1 MEQTCA
7 YPNEYTYYPQNDS
20 VMSVN
25 SLWSASTEFY
35 TIDNP
40 SETPGN
46 EFSQNDIIISGLFLA
61 FFVLLI
67 ISSKEILNVY
77 PAVIKSFFKLK
88 NHIKLEERLAISNQ
102 RDIVAGVVLLYYPI
116 LITLTFGDLIHKRY
130 NITPEL
136 YLGIVLIALICLWLV
151 RKGLFNLLSWLM
163 REKNAF
169 RFIEKISYNYLI
181 SSVIVTFPAA
191 MIGFFWPEISEGT
204 IVNILLYCVLF
215 VYFIYLTK
223 TWQIIIS
230 RRFSLFFYILYLC
243 TLEFLPI
250 ALIVNLILSI

>member
-1 MEQTCA
+1 MEQTCT
-7 YPNEYTYYPQNDS
+7 YPNEYIYNPQNDS
-20 VMSVN
+20 VMPVS
-25 SLWSASTEFY
+25 SLWSASTEYY
-35 TIDNP
+35 TIDMP
-40 SETPGN
+40 SGPPRN
-46 EFSQNDIIISGLFLA
+46 EFAKNDIIISGIFLA

-116 LITLTFGDLIHKRY
+116 LITLTFDDLIIKKY
-130 NITPEL
+130 NIIPEL
-136 YLGIVLIALICLWLV
+136 YLVIIFVALTCLWLV

-181 SSVIVTFPAA
+181 SSVIITFPAA
-191 MIGFFWPEISEGT
+191 MTGFFWPGISDDT
-204 IVNILLYCVLF
+204 IVKTLLYCSLF

>member
-7 YPNEYTYYPQNDS
+7 YPNEYNYNPQNDS
-20 VMSVN
+20 VMSVA
-25 SLWSASTEFY
+25 SLWSSKTEYY
-35 TIDNP
+35 TIDRH
-40 SETPGN
+40 N
-46 EFSQNDIIISGLFLA
+46 EEIQNSLSQNDIIISGIFLA

-77 PAVIKSFFKLK
+77 PAVLKSFFTLK
-88 NHIKLEERLAISNQ
+88 NHVKLEERLAISNQ

-116 LITLTFGDLIHKRY
+116 LVTLTFGDLIVKKY
-130 NITPEL
+130 NIIPEL
-136 YLGIVLIALICLWLV
+136 YLLIVFIGLTGLWLV
-151 RKGLFNLLSWLM
+151 RKGLFKLLSWLM

-181 SSVIVTFPAA
+181 SSVIITFPAA
-191 MIGFFWPEISEGT
+191 MIGFFWPEISDGT
-204 IVNILLYCVLF
+204 IVNILLYCCLF

-230 RRFSLFFYILYLC
+230 RRLSLFFYILYLC